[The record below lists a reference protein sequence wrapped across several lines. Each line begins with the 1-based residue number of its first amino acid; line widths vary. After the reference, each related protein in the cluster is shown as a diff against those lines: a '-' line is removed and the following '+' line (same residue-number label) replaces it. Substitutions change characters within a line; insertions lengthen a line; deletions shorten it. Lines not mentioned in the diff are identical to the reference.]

1 MLLITDASLPHMGK
15 MIPSL
20 YTIDAADR
28 GCVPLPQVEDDP
40 IAIHHICCRSQ
51 MRPSPTG
58 GRRSHRYTP
67 HMLPIA
73 DASLPHRGK
82 TIPSLHSIYDV
93 DRRMHPSPTG
103 GRRSH
108 RYTPYMVLIVNV
120 PPPPSPQ
127 GEDDP
132 IATCHILSI
141 ADVSLPHRGKTIPS
155 LHFMYSADR
164 GCVPPLPHRRKTN
177 PSLHSMYS
185 ADR

>member
-120 PPPPSPQ
+120 PPPP
-127 GEDDP
+127 
-132 IATCHILSI
+132 
-141 ADVSLPHRGKTIPS
+141 HRGKMIPS
-155 LHFMYSADR
+155 LHVIFYQLRMCPSPTEGRRSHRYTSCILLIADV
-164 GCVPPLPHRRKTN
+164 CPPLPHRRKTN